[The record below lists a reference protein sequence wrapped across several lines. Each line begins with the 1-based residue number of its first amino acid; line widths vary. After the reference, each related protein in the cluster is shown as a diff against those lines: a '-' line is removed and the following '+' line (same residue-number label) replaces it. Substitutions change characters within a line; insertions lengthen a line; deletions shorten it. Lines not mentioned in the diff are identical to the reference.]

1 MFNFAAKYLNMKNL
15 LLLLILFSSFSLAQ
29 NNKGNVIEKQS
40 IETYVRSVD
49 NLTLEAAFELNR
61 RATMTADSLHKKVT
75 IAILDASGEILMI
88 TRGENV
94 GPHNTE
100 AARRKAYTALST
112 KTGTL
117 ELMRNAALNADSKN
131 LNTLPELLLLSGG
144 MPIWYKG
151 NIIGSIGIAGGGS
164 AENDDL
170 IAKSVSIPQ
179 MGITISK

>member
-1 MFNFAAKYLNMKNL
+1 MKNTL
-15 LLLLILFSSFSLAQ
+15 FAILLFSSSAFAQ
-29 NNKGNVIEKQS
+29 TNKVVKSTNKPV
-40 IETYVRSVD
+40 ETYIKAID
-49 NLTLEAAFELNR
+49 NLTLDAAFELNR
-61 RATMTADSLHKKVT
+61 LATMTADSFHKKVT
-75 IAILDASGEILMI
+75 IAILDASGEILLI

-117 ELMRNAALNADSKN
+117 ELMRNAAMNNDSKN

-151 NIIGSIGIAGGGS
+151 NVIGSIGIAGGGS
-164 AENDDL
+164 AENDDF
-170 IAKSVSIPQ
+170 IAKSVSMPQ
-179 MGITISK
+179 YGITTSK